1 MNDKDVR
8 SWKLLKLKY
17 SRETKKFSRSAELV
31 PPKKLGPPSLI
42 RRNFKTLTK
51 VLLNH
56 AECIEI

>member
-17 SRETKKFSRSAELV
+17 NRETKKFSRSAELV
-31 PPKKLGPPSLI
+31 PLKKLGPPSLI